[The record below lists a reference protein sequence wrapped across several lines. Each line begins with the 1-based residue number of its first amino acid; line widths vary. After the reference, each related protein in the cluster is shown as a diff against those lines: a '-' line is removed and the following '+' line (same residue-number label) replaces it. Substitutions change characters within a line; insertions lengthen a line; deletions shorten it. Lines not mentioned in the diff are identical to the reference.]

1 MPVLRSEAGPRAPPG
16 LRHGNRFPAGSTA
29 LSQPSMPAQTNY
41 PPRPPADC
49 HAVARP
55 GIRFAA
61 AARTRAHRVSR
72 DRLCW
77 RASRWEAGMRAC
89 RAGRSDRPAAQ
100 AEDRPVC
107 PAVVGAPG
115 LQAVGVV
122 VHPGPE
128 LVASL
133 TIGLPRAGSRARVG
147 CRAVAGVAT
156 GGRPAIPAAGRW
168 RAGRVDW
175 PVAPVRFRWVA

>member
-1 MPVLRSEAGPRAPPG
+1 M
-16 LRHGNRFPAGSTA
+16 
-29 LSQPSMPAQTNY
+29 
-41 PPRPPADC
+41 
-49 HAVARP
+49 ARE

-61 AARTRAHRVSR
+61 AARTHAHRVSR

-115 LQAVGVV
+115 VVPGLQAVGVV

-133 TIGLPRAGSRARVG
+133 SVGLPRAGSRARVG
-147 CRAVAGVAT
+147 CRVVAGVAT
-156 GGRPAIPAAGRW
+156 GDRPAIPAAGRW
-168 RAGRVDW
+168 WAGRVDW
-175 PVAPVRFRWVA
+175 PVAPVRFRWVAETS